1 MAKVKNDVT
10 NFRNNRVKD
19 LENMYADEVSTARRF
34 DRTIS
39 SNRSTVTSAKAVRDL
54 LDKAISNRDQIVK
67 LSKELYAKNP
77 IYMQVIEYMSNMFMW
92 RYKVTPHKTYTKSK
106 ANARKKLKEDD
117 YLSIYRLMLEVVDGL
132 SIETK
137 FPRLLTTVLTEG
149 SVYITTVS
157 NEESITIDTLLLPNK
172 YCRKIGETQYG
183 TALIQFDFSY
193 FDDLGLNKEQL
204 KEYLDSFSD
213 EFQKGYKAYKKDVN
227 NNRWQDLDPH
237 FSTGIL
243 LNDYSLPTFIYLWGG
258 LLDYEKYQDQEL
270 ERHEDLLHHLV
281 VQTMPHYEDK
291 LLFETDE
298 VKALHQSMRK
308 KIDQG
313 DRVKL
318 VTTFGDI
325 KVAHMAE
332 NDTAE
337 NKALE
342 KAFKAIFNN
351 AGFNSGIFTGESVEA
366 LRYSLI
372 RDKGFV
378 WKIVQSF
385 LNFYTIAINNWYD
398 FKSYQADID
407 ILPIS
412 SYTYKDDIEVYK
424 NNATL
429 GVGKLDYLIAS
440 GIKQRNIED
449 MLDLEQY
456 LHLDKIT
463 PMQTSYTQTAEDREE
478 EKTEDETGESD
489 TQTKKTGIEPPASK

>member
-1 MAKVKNDVT
+1 MAKKTDDVT
-10 NFRNNRVKD
+10 KFRVNRIKD
-19 LENMYADEVSTARRF
+19 LENMYADEASTANRYN
-34 DRTIS
+34 RTLAASPNTIK
-39 SNRSTVTSAKAVRDL
+39 SAKQVRDL
-54 LDKAISNRDQIVK
+54 LDKAITNRAQIVK

-77 IYMQVIEYMSNMFMW
+77 IYMQVIEYMANMFMW
-92 RYKVTPHKTYTKSK
+92 RYKVTPHKVYTKSK
-106 ANARKKLKEDD
+106 ANARKKLKEED
-117 YLSIYRLMLEVVDGL
+117 YMAIYRLMLEVVDGL

-137 FPRLLTTVLTEG
+137 FPRLLTTLLIEG
-149 SVYITTVS
+149 AIYITTIL
-157 NEESITIDTLLLPNK
+157 NEDSITIDTLLLPNK

-193 FDDLGLNKEQL
+193 FDDLGLTKDQL
-204 KEYLDSFSD
+204 NEYLESFSD
-213 EFQKGYKAYKKDVN
+213 EFQKGYRAYKKDTV

-237 FSTGIL
+237 FSTGVL
-243 LNDYSLPTFIYLWGG
+243 LNEYSIPTFIYLWGG

-270 ERHEDLLHHLV
+270 ARHEDLLHHLV
-281 VQTMPHYEDK
+281 IQTMPHYEDK
-291 LLFETDE
+291 LLFEVDE
-298 VKALHQSMRK
+298 VKALHNSMKK

-318 VTTFGDI
+318 VTTFGDV
-325 KVAHMAE
+325 KVAHMADS
-332 NDTAE
+332 DTTE

-351 AGFNSGIFTGESVEA
+351 AGFNSGVFTGESVEA

-372 RDKGFV
+372 RDKGYV
-378 WKIVQSF
+378 WKLIQSF

-429 GVGKLDYLIAS
+429 GVGKLDYLVAS
-440 GIKQRNIED
+440 GIKQKNIED
-449 MLDLEQY
+449 MLDLETY
-456 LHLDKIT
+456 LHLDRIT
-463 PMQTSYTQTAEDREE
+463 PMQTSYTQTAEDRREE
-478 EKTEDETGESD
+478 QKESGESD
-489 TQTKKTGIEPPASK
+489 TKEDQSPGIEPPADE

>member
-10 NFRNNRVKD
+10 NFRNNRVRD

-39 SNRSTVTSAKAVRDL
+39 GSRNTVTSAKAVRDL
-54 LDKAISNRDQIVK
+54 LDKAITNKDQIVK

-77 IYMQVIEYMSNMFMW
+77 IYMQVVEYMSNMFMW

-137 FPRLLTTVLTEG
+137 FPRLITTVLTEG

-193 FDDLGLNKEQL
+193 FDDLGLNRDQL
-204 KEYLDSFSD
+204 KEYLESFSD
-213 EFQKGYKAYKKDVN
+213 EFQKGYKAYKKDIN
-227 NNRWQDLDPH
+227 KNRWQDLDPH
-237 FSTGIL
+237 FSTGVL
-243 LNDYSLPTFIYLWGG
+243 LNEYSLPTFIYLWGG

-270 ERHEDLLHHLV
+270 ARHEDLLHHLV

-291 LLFETDE
+291 LLFEVDE

-366 LRYSLI
+366 LKYSLI

-398 FKSYQADID
+398 FKNYQADID

-429 GVGKLDYLIAS
+429 GVGKLDYLVAS

-463 PMQTSYTQTAEDREE
+463 PMQTSYTQTAADRVEE
-478 EKTEDETGESD
+478 NKEETGESD
-489 TQTKKTGIEPPASK
+489 TQTNKTGIEPPDEE

>member
-1 MAKVKNDVT
+1 MAKKTDDVT
-10 NFRNNRVKD
+10 KFRVNRIKD
-19 LENMYADEVSTARRF
+19 LENMYADEASTANRYN
-34 DRTIS
+34 RTLAASPNTIK
-39 SNRSTVTSAKAVRDL
+39 SAKQVRDL
-54 LDKAISNRDQIVK
+54 LDKAITNRAQIVK

-77 IYMQVIEYMSNMFMW
+77 IYMQVIEYMANMFMW
-92 RYKVTPHKTYTKSK
+92 RYKVTPHKVYTKSK
-106 ANARKKLKEDD
+106 ANARKKLKEED
-117 YLSIYRLMLEVVDGL
+117 YMVIYRLMLEVVDGL

-137 FPRLLTTVLTEG
+137 FPRLLTTLLIEG
-149 SVYITTVS
+149 AIYITTIS
-157 NEESITIDTLLLPNK
+157 NEDSITIDTLLLPNK

-193 FDDLGLNKEQL
+193 FDDLGLTKEQL
-204 KEYLDSFSD
+204 NEYLESFSD
-213 EFQKGYKAYKKDVN
+213 EFQKGYRAYKKDTVK
-227 NNRWQDLDPH
+227 NRWQDLDPH
-237 FSTGIL
+237 FSTGVL
-243 LNDYSLPTFIYLWGG
+243 LNEYSIPTFIYLWGG

-270 ERHEDLLHHLV
+270 ARHEDLLHHLV

-291 LLFETDE
+291 LLFEVDE
-298 VKALHQSMRK
+298 VKALHNSMKK

-318 VTTFGDI
+318 VTTFGDV
-325 KVAHMAE
+325 KVEHMTDS
-332 NDTAE
+332 DTTE

-366 LRYSLI
+366 LHYSLI
-372 RDKGFV
+372 RDKGYV
-378 WKIVQSF
+378 WKLVQSF

-429 GVGKLDYLIAS
+429 GVGKLDYLVAS
-440 GIKQRNIED
+440 GIKQKNIED
-449 MLDLEQY
+449 MLDLENY
-456 LHLDKIT
+456 LHLDRIT
-463 PMQTSYTQTAEDREE
+463 PMQTSYTQTAEDRQEE
-478 EKTEDETGESD
+478 TKEPGESD
-489 TQTKKTGIEPPASK
+489 TKEDEKSGIEPPANQ

>member
-1 MAKVKNDVT
+1 MAKIDDNTKFRKN
-10 NFRNNRVKD
+10 RIKD
-19 LENMYADEVSTARRF
+19 LENMYADEASTANRYS
-34 DRTIS
+34 RTLTASPNTIK
-39 SNRSTVTSAKAVRDL
+39 SAKQVRDL
-54 LDKAISNRDQIVK
+54 LDKSITSRAQVVK

-77 IYMQVIEYMSNMFMW
+77 IYMQVIEYMANMFMW
-92 RYKVTPHKTYTKSK
+92 RYKVTPHKVYTKSK

-117 YLSIYRLMLEVVDGL
+117 YMAIYRLMLEVVDGL

-137 FPRLLTTVLTEG
+137 FPRLLTTFLIEG
-149 SVYITTVS
+149 AIYITTVS
-157 NEESITIDTLLLPNK
+157 NEDSITIDTLLLPNK

-193 FDDLGLNKEQL
+193 FDDLGLTKEQL
-204 KEYLDSFSD
+204 KEYLESFSD
-213 EFQKGYKAYKKDVN
+213 EFQKGYRDYKKDTV
-227 NNRWQDLDPH
+227 NNRWQDLDAH
-237 FSTGIL
+237 FSTGFL
-243 LNDYSLPTFIYLWGG
+243 LNEYSIPTFVYLWGG

-270 ERHEDLLHHLV
+270 ARHEDLLHHLV

-291 LLFETDE
+291 LLFEVDE
-298 VKALHQSMRK
+298 VKALHNSMKK

-318 VTTFGDI
+318 VTTFGDV
-325 KVAHMAE
+325 KVEHMTDS
-332 NDTAE
+332 DTTE

-372 RDKGFV
+372 RDKGYV
-378 WKIVQSF
+378 WKLVQSF

-398 FKSYQADID
+398 FRSYQADID

-440 GIKQRNIED
+440 GIKQKNIED
-449 MLDLEQY
+449 MFDLEQY

-463 PMQTSYTQTAEDREE
+463 PMQTSYTQSAEDREVKKE
-478 EKTEDETGESD
+478 ENVESDKTEN
-489 TQTKKTGIEPPASK
+489 KNTGIEPPDNE

>member
-39 SNRSTVTSAKAVRDL
+39 GSRNTVTSAKAVREL

-213 EFQKGYKAYKKDVN
+213 EFQKGYKAYKKDIN

-281 VQTMPHYEDK
+281 IQTMPHYEDK

-318 VTTFGDI
+318 VTTFGDV
-325 KVAHMAE
+325 KVAHIAE

-429 GVGKLDYLIAS
+429 GVGKLDYLVAS

-478 EKTEDETGESD
+478 EEKEETGESD
-489 TQTKKTGIEPPASK
+489 TQTKKTGIEPPAEK

>member
-10 NFRNNRVKD
+10 NFRNNRVRD

-39 SNRSTVTSAKAVRDL
+39 GGRNTVTSAKAVRDL
-54 LDKAISNRDQIVK
+54 LDRAITNKDQIVK

-77 IYMQVIEYMSNMFMW
+77 IYMQVVEYMSNMFMW

-137 FPRLLTTVLTEG
+137 FPRLITTVLTEG

-193 FDDLGLNKEQL
+193 FDDLGLNKDQL
-204 KEYLDSFSD
+204 KEYLESFSD
-213 EFQKGYKAYKKDVN
+213 EFQKGYKEYKKDIN
-227 NNRWQDLDPH
+227 KNRWQDLDPH
-237 FSTGIL
+237 FSTGVL
-243 LNDYSLPTFIYLWGG
+243 LNEYSLPTFIYLWGG

-270 ERHEDLLHHLV
+270 ARHEDLLHHLV

-291 LLFETDE
+291 LLFEVDE

-366 LRYSLI
+366 LKYSLI

-398 FKSYQADID
+398 FKNYQADID

-429 GVGKLDYLIAS
+429 GVGKLDYLVAS

-463 PMQTSYTQTAEDREE
+463 PMQTSYTQTAEDRVEE
-478 EKTEDETGESD
+478 NKEETDESD
-489 TQTKKTGIEPPASK
+489 TQTNKTGIEPPDEE